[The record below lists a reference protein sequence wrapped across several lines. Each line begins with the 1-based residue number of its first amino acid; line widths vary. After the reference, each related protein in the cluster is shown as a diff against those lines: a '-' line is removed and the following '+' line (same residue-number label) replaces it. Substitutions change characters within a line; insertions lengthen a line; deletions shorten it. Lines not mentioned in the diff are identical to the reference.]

1 MAKGWTE
8 ADMPDLTGRVAV
20 VTGANSGIGFEA
32 ALQLAGHGARTIL
45 GCRDAGRAT
54 AAVERI
60 RATFPKASVE
70 SLPLD
75 MASLASIRA
84 FAKAFQGTASKLDI
98 LVNNAGVMA
107 LPRRTTADG
116 FEMQFGTN
124 HLGHFALAGL
134 LLDRLLAS
142 KSGRVV
148 CISSVAHWFGRIRFD
163 DLQGVK
169 SYWKWVAYCQSK
181 LANLLFMMELNRRL
195 SNRSLPALAVGCHPG
210 YANTNL
216 QTVGAQMAQASFQ
229 ERIFNLGNRLLAQ
242 SAARG
247 ALPTLYAATSPAIR
261 GGEYIGPRGF
271 FELHGPPG
279 PAFVMANARDEVAAR
294 RLWEVS
300 EELTN
305 VRFEALARAA

>member
-1 MAKGWTE
+1 
-8 ADMPDLTGRVAV
+8 LR
-20 VTGANSGIGFEA
+20 
-32 ALQLAGHGARTIL
+32 
-45 GCRDAGRAT
+45 
-54 AAVERI
+54 AAVPE
-60 RATFPKASVE
+60 AKAEVSA
-70 SLPLD
+70 LD
-75 MASLASIRA
+75 LASLSSVRA
-84 FAKAFQGTASKLDI
+84 FAQRFSEQFSRLDV

-107 LPRRTTADG
+107 APRRTTADG

-124 HLGHFALAGL
+124 HLGHFALTGL
-134 LLDRLLAS
+134 LLERLAAS
-142 KSGRVV
+142 NGGRVV
-148 CISSVAHWFGRIRFD
+148 TVSSLMHHGGRIRID

-169 SYWKWVAYCQSK
+169 RYHRWLAYCQSK